1 MVVKITRFRASLLLF
16 LALGIFPVLIP
27 ARALPLP
34 LVLLKD
40 RTLVVRDYV
49 MGAPEFSGALAVIF
63 GKANYTLAGLQIGD
77 GGTPPF
83 VVLYYTIGI

>member
-1 MVVKITRFRASLLLF
+1 MKITRFRASLLLF
-16 LALGIFPVLIP
+16 LALGIFSVLIP
-27 ARALPLP
+27 ARVLPLP
-34 LVLLKD
+34 LILLKD

-49 MGAPEFSGALAVIF
+49 MDAPEFNEALAVAF

-83 VVLYYTIGI
+83 AVLYYTIGI